1 MKWVNKFSK
10 KNFIY
15 WKNIDTGIITK
26 NNYQKINFDSV
37 IEILKNYNVDSFR
50 IFLSLFKIFFFKI
63 PNSLKKMR
71 ATKWSYDNFGQKFS
85 DDVWIPLLKGK
96 FGKNWKKISA
106 IWLATRV
113 KRHLSTRDILRK
125 KSKFGYLINTYN
137 ETIMRNISFIKKKI
151 RNIISI

>member
-1 MKWVNKFSK
+1 
-10 KNFIY
+10 
-15 WKNIDTGIITK
+15 
-26 NNYQKINFDSV
+26 
-37 IEILKNYNVDSFR
+37 
-50 IFLSLFKIFFFKI
+50 
-63 PNSLKKMR
+63 MR